1 MIKKII
7 EPVIITIIIICIMFL
22 YFGICMIVPIPDII
36 KIIIG
41 IIIFALIGVSIYV
54 LVERIKEIRRREND
68 DLSKY

>member
-1 MIKKII
+1 
-7 EPVIITIIIICIMFL
+7 MFL

>member
-7 EPVIITIIIICIMFL
+7 GPVIITIIIICIMFL

-41 IIIFALIGVSIYV
+41 IIIFALIG
-54 LVERIKEIRRREND
+54 RIKEIRRREYD